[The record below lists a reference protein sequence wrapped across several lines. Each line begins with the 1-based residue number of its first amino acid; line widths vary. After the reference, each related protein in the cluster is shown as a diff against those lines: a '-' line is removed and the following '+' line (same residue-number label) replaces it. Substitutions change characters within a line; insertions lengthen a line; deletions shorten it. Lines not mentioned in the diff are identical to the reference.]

1 MTTVIAQLT
10 HMRSSRQSRGP
21 FRVVWR
27 VPHPPMT
34 ALIRVPLK
42 INLRNVCLPGRNFYR
57 TPPQDGHTSRDTV
70 DRRCGDKQPK
80 GSVRTAILGAAL
92 LLLGFVAIV
101 TGILPAADALAIG
114 ERVWP
119 ILLFVVA
126 ITVVTELAAEAGLF
140 RLIAQQTARWGRGRA
155 WLLWLLVLA
164 LAVVGTIFLS
174 LDTTAV
180 LLTPVVV
187 ILARHAGLSPLP
199 FALTTVWMANTA
211 SLLLPV
217 SNLTNLLAEHE
228 LDGVGPLQFAG
239 LTAVPALISVV
250 VPAIILFLVFRRDLV
265 VRYRTEPGEAAE
277 DRVLVI
283 ASGVVVALLIPS
295 LVSGL
300 EVWIPTVAAALIL
313 GGFFVV
319 RRRSVFRFGLLPW
332 QLVLLASGLFL
343 VVEAAHSLGLGM
355 LLATVS
361 GTGHDPLSL
370 LRLAGVAMLGANA
383 IDNLPAYLALEPVA
397 GDPVRLVAL
406 LIGVNVGSLITP
418 WASLATLLWH
428 ERLKALDV
436 EISWGRYAL
445 LGVIAAPVTVA
456 LATLGLALV
465 QG

>member
-1 MTTVIAQLT
+1 M
-10 HMRSSRQSRGP
+10 
-21 FRVVWR
+21 
-27 VPHPPMT
+27 
-34 ALIRVPLK
+34 
-42 INLRNVCLPGRNFYR
+42 
-57 TPPQDGHTSRDTV
+57 
-70 DRRCGDKQPK
+70 
-80 GSVRTAILGAAL
+80 RTAILGAAL
-92 LLLGFVAIV
+92 LLLGFVAIA
-101 TGILPAADALAIG
+101 TGILPVADALAIG

-140 RLIAQQTARWGRGRA
+140 RVLAEQTARWGHGRA

-228 LDGVGPLQFAG
+228 LKGVGPLQFAA
-239 LTAVPALISVV
+239 LTAVPALISVL
-250 VPAIILFLVFRRDLV
+250 VPALILFLVFRRDLL
-265 VRYRTEPGEAAE
+265 VRYRTEPRELAD
-277 DRVLVI
+277 DRVLLI

-313 GGFFVV
+313 GGFFLV
-319 RRRSVFRFGLLPW
+319 RRRSVVRFGLLPW

-343 VVEAAHSLGLGM
+343 VVEAAHSLGLGI

-370 LRLAGVAMLGANA
+370 LRLAGVATLGANA

-406 LIGVNVGSLITP
+406 LIGVNVGSLVTP

-445 LGVIAAPVTVA
+445 LGVIAAPITVA
-456 LATLGLALV
+456 LATLGLAFA

>member
-10 HMRSSRQSRGP
+10 HMRISRQSRGP

-101 TGILPAADALAIG
+101 TGILPVADALAIG